1 MLAKKLKTSK
11 ELTKWM
17 LADDANAGQVGQK
30 GQKAFSRD
38 LG

>member
-11 ELTKWM
+11 ELKKWM
-17 LADDANAGQVGQK
+17 LVDANARQVAKK